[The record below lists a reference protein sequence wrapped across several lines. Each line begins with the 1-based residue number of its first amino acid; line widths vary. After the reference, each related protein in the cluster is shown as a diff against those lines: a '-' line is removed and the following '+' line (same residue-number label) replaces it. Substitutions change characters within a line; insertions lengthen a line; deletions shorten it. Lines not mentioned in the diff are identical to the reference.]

1 MRVVA
6 PIVGVVLQPDRE
18 FCRPLPAAPGV
29 EPEVEFMPADGRP
42 GGVADDRRVHPTDGR
57 ALLLEARADEEPPG
71 LPVGES
77 RCRLVDPV
85 SRPSGS
91 HPSEREDRVLDVPD
105 VLHHRYPEVVA
116 LPATGGEPEVDDREP
131 GEREEHQHRDH
142 VGEEAGGGATG
153 EDGGIER
160 RGPGEED
167 GGEGRDERDLL
178 AGVVA
183 GDDLEDDEYERE
195 VDDREPEERPER
207 LPAPCR
213 RRGRRVLRHRPR

>member
-77 RCRLVDPV
+77 RCRLELP
-85 SRPSGS
+85 
-91 HPSEREDRVLDVPD
+91 DR
-105 VLHHRYPEVVA
+105 
-116 LPATGGEPEVDDREP
+116 G
-131 GEREEHQHRDH
+131 
-142 VGEEAGGGATG
+142 
-153 EDGGIER
+153 
-160 RGPGEED
+160 
-167 GGEGRDERDLL
+167 
-178 AGVVA
+178 
-183 GDDLEDDEYERE
+183 
-195 VDDREPEERPER
+195 R
-207 LPAPCR
+207 LPPPQS
-213 RRGRRVLRHRPR
+213 GKTVYWMYQTYSTTGIQKW